1 MDNEESSKTINKAKK
16 AAEEELSKIETY
28 LFLIEREIERIL
40 LVQQILARNSELRD
54 KNFN

>member
-1 MDNEESSKTINKAKK
+1 MENEKPSETVNKAKK
-16 AAEEELSKIETY
+16 AAEEELSKIERY

-40 LVQQILARNSELRD
+40 LVQRILERNSELRE